1 MNTSEL
7 KRKFYS
13 IADNGNRVTLQAMS
27 VMDTLGASCSPDHYN
42 NMILSEVKQALK
54 WDDDNIWKE
63 WYREIIAAVEACPE
77 EKDLRGFQKNIH
89 HKSQGAK

>member
-42 NMILSEVKQALK
+42 NMVISEVKQALK
-54 WDDDNIWKE
+54 WDDSPIWGA
-63 WYREIIAAVEACPE
+63 WYDSIIAAVESCPE
-77 EKDLRGFQKNIH
+77 AEDLRGYKKNIH
-89 HKSQGAK
+89 RKA